1 MTLICLRGL
10 SLTGFT
16 AALGSLLR
24 RRNYLGFNVL
34 PITVLKFLTILPL
47 TGCSASKVQW
57 QQRKCW
63 GMGASLTMWSIPPG
77 RETPCYPVCSPA
89 PAQWPLPSAL
99 AGVRAQLRKVGEVHT
114 PIHWAGAEAQCL
126 WGAGEGNGNP
136 LQCSCLE
143 NPRDGGAWWAAVSG
157 VTVRHDWSDLA
168 AAALT

>member
-16 AALGSLLR
+16 AALGSILR
-24 RRNYLGFNVL
+24 RKNYLGFNVL

-114 PIHWAGAEAQCL
+114 LYTELGLRPSVCEGLEKEMATHSSVLAWRIPGTVEPGGLPSLGSQSDTTEA
-126 WGAGEGNGNP
+126 
-136 LQCSCLE
+136 
-143 NPRDGGAWWAAVSG
+143 
-157 VTVRHDWSDLA
+157 T
-168 AAALT
+168 